1 MAPGGCTGRACTPA
15 QEVKK
20 FLGGGSESKSVAL
33 HFLVCFIGEMERIG
47 GNIWNAKGSTL
58 WGCPLPER
66 QLVLKPLAE
75 GVQSCQ
81 YCELQMGHFCHRDSS
96 GACLGSKISSLFEEC
111 THKEPKM
118 RREGKTGHI
127 DLCPGQKNPLWRK
140 QTVEALIYDNVKLF
154 SRSRRAALLTVLLQ
168 RMRLG

>member
-1 MAPGGCTGRACTPA
+1 MCCFTLLGC
-15 QEVKK
+15 V
-20 FLGGGSESKSVAL
+20 S
-33 HFLVCFIGEMERIG
+33 
-47 GNIWNAKGSTL
+47 KGSTL

-75 GVQSCQ
+75 GVQSRQ

-96 GACLGSKISSLFEEC
+96 SACLGSKISSLFEEY

-118 RREGKTGHI
+118 RREGKTGRI
-127 DLCPGQKNPLWRK
+127 DWCPGQKNPLWRK
-140 QTVEALIYDNVKLF
+140 QTVEALVYDNVQLF
-154 SRSRRAALLTVLLQ
+154 SRSQRAALLTALLQ